1 MLSTTT
7 LLVLH
12 FVIKIFSRKNLYTH
26 IREKHGNETLRQCR
40 GLEKATL
47 KYEKLCYDLRFLLVC
62 KKERL
67 VPTFAKPKLSI
78 TVNDK
83 IRKDVALL
91 LIKAEIKNKHRLKNQ
106 LRQEIKRHNE
116 NIRRS
121 TSFLLFHALR
131 YKIRSAVSSRAIK
144 WSSTHQN
151 KLSKLQDEVKTKIT
165 TKTKKVLPNIIH
177 NFSSYTLS
185 DKEIEVLSYSLD
197 HYIPD
202 REHGKR
208 TQVEFERF
216 YQQIIPHTMHL
227 AADEKTALKTKF
239 LETYN
244 KYTKVKIPSEEK
256 KILENLYGNNDI
268 TVLRQDKGR
277 GVVVMNKCDYVNKS
291 KNFFDGTEFEEL
303 NSDPTKSFQTRVQRT
318 LLKMKKKFTV
328 TEYKRIYPSS
338 SRPGLFF
345 GLAKVHKLK
354 NGCTN
359 VNELPLRPVIS
370 NIGTATYEISKY
382 LASLLQPIAKS
393 EFTIDSTKDFV
404 QKIKSKK
411 IQQDFE
417 MISFD
422 VASLFTSV
430 PLDFTIELI
439 LKKVYNEKLITTKLK
454 REELKTLLELC
465 TKEMHFSFDGN
476 IYRQVNGV
484 TMGSPLGPVI
494 ANIFMVELEKK
505 VIPTINDKVSL
516 WYRYVDDT
524 FTFVKRGE
532 VDSVLRILDNFHDNI
547 RFTFEKQTNDSIA
560 FLDVKVIRK
569 ADGSF
574 DTDIHRKKTDTNV
587 YLNWKSFAPKAW
599 KVGTLKGLIRRAFI
613 ICSTEEYKRKE
624 VSFLKNVFKQNGF
637 PSRVINQVVNE
648 VKNKMSSVI
657 DLDTNTSQNSS
668 HVTPTVPLVVDQ
680 KTKEDPYTPYICL
693 PYKGISGEKIVRGF
707 KTILTNVLP
716 KEIKPRI
723 IFKGK
728 KLSNCFRV
736 KDRVPIEHATNLIY
750 AFKPTHD
757 SRKSTEYIGETNV
770 RFETRAYEHIHTDKA
785 SSVYKYKVEN
795 NLDICESDF
804 EILDKGFSKS
814 LDRKLAEALYIKE
827 MDPTL
832 NRQKKSFTLHLFN

>member
-1 MLSTTT
+1 M
-7 LLVLH
+7 
-12 FVIKIFSRKNLYTH
+12 
-26 IREKHGNETLRQCR
+26 
-40 GLEKATL
+40 
-47 KYEKLCYDLRFLLVC
+47 
-62 KKERL
+62 
-67 VPTFAKPKLSI
+67 VPAFAKPKLSI
-78 TVNDK
+78 PVNDK
-83 IRKDVALL
+83 LRKDVAIL

-116 NIRRS
+116 SIREN
-121 TSFLLFHALR
+121 TSFLLFYAIR
-131 YKIRSAVSSRAIK
+131 YKIRSAVSSRAAK
-144 WSSTHQN
+144 WLATHKN
-151 KLSKLQDEVKTKIT
+151 KLFKLRGDVKTSIT
-165 TKTKKVLPNIIH
+165 TKAKKVLPNIIH

-202 REHGKR
+202 HEYGKR

-227 AADEKTALKTKF
+227 AADEKTALKTTF

-244 KYTKVKIPSEEK
+244 KYTKVRIPGEEK
-256 KILENLYGNNDI
+256 KILENLYGNADI

-277 GVVVMNKCDYVNKS
+277 GVVLMNKCDYVNKS
-291 KNFFDGTEFEEL
+291 KNFFDGIEFEEL
-303 NSDPTKSFQTRVQRT
+303 ISDPTKSFQARVQRT
-318 LLKMKKKFTV
+318 LLKMKKKFTE

-404 QKIKSKK
+404 HKIKSKK

-439 LKKVYNEKLITTKLK
+439 LKKVYNEKLITTRLK

-465 TKEMHFSFDGN
+465 TKEMHFSFDGK

-484 TMGSPLGPVI
+484 AMGSPLGPVI

-505 VIPTINDKVSL
+505 VIPTISDKVAL

-524 FTFVKRGE
+524 FTFVKKGE
-532 VDSVLRILDNFHDNI
+532 IDNVLRVLDNFHGNI
-547 RFTFEKQTNDSIA
+547 KFTFEKQTNDSIA

-624 VSFLKNVFKQNGF
+624 VTFLKNVFKQNGF
-637 PSRVINQVVNE
+637 PSRVINKVVNE
-648 VKNKMSSVI
+648 VENKMSSVNGPA
-657 DLDTNTSQNSS
+657 TTSSQNSS
-668 HVTPTVPLVVDQ
+668 LVIPTVSAVTNQQAKQDA
-680 KTKEDPYTPYICL
+680 YTPYICL
-693 PYKGISGEKIVRGF
+693 PYKGIFGEKIVRRF
-707 KTILTNVLP
+707 RTILTNVLP
-716 KEIKPRI
+716 KDINPRI

-728 KLSNCFRV
+728 KLGNCFRV
-736 KDRVPIEHATNLIY
+736 KDKVPMEHATNLVY

-757 SRKSTEYIGETNV
+757 LRKNTQYIGETNV
-770 RFETRAYEHIHTDKA
+770 RFETRTHEHIHTDKA

-795 NLDICESDF
+795 NLNISESDF
-804 EILDKGFSKS
+804 EILDKGFGKS

-827 MDPTL
+827 MDPVL
-832 NRQKKSFTLHLFN
+832 NRQRKSFTLHLFN